1 MAGGGVTGSLTVTF
15 ASEDDAFTE
24 GNGAGDYIN
33 PSQPTRI
40 NHDKPRSAGTMAHPS
55 CGTIVLPSTSK
66 KSGHAAESIGQIVKG
81 GHFVAVRFNPG
92 RKTSA
97 TFVYMAEVISVAEEQ
112 VVSFPQLEIGNAMEG
127 DDNDTIP
134 DVTDSEDLISRC
146 VEQLGLLAEERR
158 ILLSRSTILQ
168 DAITM
173 YAIGDL
179 AHHRL
184 LVTFQGDIGEDVG
197 GLSRE
202 LFTTFWRAVAPM
214 YFQEYTVLC
223 LTQR

>member
-24 GNGAGDYIN
+24 GNGAGDDIN

-112 VVSFPQLEIGNAMEG
+112 DHFHWAFHRYLRHIIQQTGNM
-127 DDNDTIP
+127 TQIY
-134 DVTDSEDLISRC
+134 I
-146 VEQLGLLAEERR
+146 
-158 ILLSRSTILQ
+158 
-168 DAITM
+168 IT
-173 YAIGDL
+173 Y
-179 AHHRL
+179 H
-184 LVTFQGDIGEDVG
+184 
-197 GLSRE
+197 
-202 LFTTFWRAVAPM
+202 
-214 YFQEYTVLC
+214 YF
-223 LTQR
+223 